1 MDTRT
6 FERMRRM
13 LGIYATDCWGIA
25 ETHESHPLRA
35 LDVIRP
41 PSLARKGL
49 QIAIN
54 DIVEELA
61 HAAPDQVARLD
72 AHLAER
78 DAMTLSEARLHFS
91 RDLRKIRKRGSIA
104 NEEEYYLVRN
114 AADFAG
120 EAERDALWLML
131 GAFEAAAPD

>member
-35 LDVIRP
+35 LDVIHP

-49 QIAIN
+49 QMAIN

-61 HAAPDQVARLD
+61 HAAPEHVARID
-72 AHLAER
+72 AHMAQR
-78 DAMTLSEARLHFS
+78 DAMTLSEARLRFS
-91 RDLRKIRKRGSIA
+91 RDLRKIRKRGTIA
-104 NEEEYYLVRN
+104 NENEYYLVRN
-114 AADFAG
+114 AVDFAD
-120 EAERDALWLML
+120 ESERDALWSLL
-131 GAFEAAAPD
+131 GDFETRA